1 MKRILSFFGSLKSSN
16 TKLNDEIDA
25 AALRNAALEQT
36 LASVRSDLARAIQGN
51 AAWAA
56 KFADLQDKLDE
67 ARNTIGVSDAQYEG
81 AQAALKAARSEIEEL
96 EANEETNW
104 PLISYALRQ
113 KANRAKYDA
122 KRRGK

>member
-1 MKRILSFFGSLKSSN
+1 MKLFDWLGSARR
-16 TKLNDEIDA
+16 LNDEVNAD
-25 AALRNAALEQT
+25 ALRIASLEAANADLKAQT
-36 LASVRSDLARAIQGN
+36 RAANIKAMVWQTK
-51 AAWAA
+51 AE
-56 KFADLQDKLDE
+56 DLQDKLDE

>member
-1 MKRILSFFGSLKSSN
+1 MNFRRILDLLGRARSINEDISSDVLRI
-16 TKLNDEIDA
+16 TALEL
-25 AALRNAALEQT
+25 ALRQSNLKAMVWQT
-36 LASVRSDLARAIQGN
+36 KAE
-51 AAWAA
+51 
-56 KFADLQDKLDE
+56 DLQDKLDE

-122 KRRGK
+122 KRRRK

>member
-1 MKRILSFFGSLKSSN
+1 MKLFDWLGTLKSRN
-16 TKLNDEIDA
+16 EDITAD
-25 AALRNAALEQT
+25 ALRIAALEQT
-36 LASVRSDLARAIQGN
+36 LASVRGDLARAIQGN

-56 KFADLQDKLDE
+56 KYADLQDKLDE

-122 KRRGK
+122 KRRRK